1 MLQDKYKPRNVSEI
15 IGQNENLKILKGN
28 IVNKIPTIIYG
39 KYGIGKTSSVYA
51 IANEMKAEVIEI
63 NASDFGDK
71 ENVKRLIGN
80 AMNQRSLFFN
90 GKIILIDELEGFSG
104 KDRGFVNEV
113 INIVEKSDFAVVVTC
128 HNPYDRKFS
137 ALRKKCKLIE
147 FNEINYSDMYGFLK
161 NIAFLEKISDKD
173 DKLIRT
179 IARSSNGDLRAAL
192 IDLFTASN
200 GNLESLGKR
209 ENEEELAYYLNLIF
223 KSNDFSLIHKIT
235 NNAVIDLDE
244 LLLYLE
250 ENVPKVYSGSELA
263 LGMDALSKADLFR
276 NRIIKRQ
283 YYRYLVYQKFFSIQ
297 KVADSKKEKKDNLK
311 FDRNQRI
318 LKMWIANNKNTDL
331 NEKIEG
337 LKGNLKMSSIKLKK
351 EMNYMKFLQ

>member
-1 MLQDKYKPRNVSEI
+1 
-15 IGQNENLKILKGN
+15 
-28 IVNKIPTIIYG
+28 
-39 KYGIGKTSSVYA
+39 
-51 IANEMKAEVIEI
+51 
-63 NASDFGDK
+63 
-71 ENVKRLIGN
+71 
-80 AMNQRSLFFN
+80 
-90 GKIILIDELEGFSG
+90 
-104 KDRGFVNEV
+104 
-113 INIVEKSDFAVVVTC
+113 
-128 HNPYDRKFS
+128 
-137 ALRKKCKLIE
+137 
-147 FNEINYSDMYGFLK
+147 MYGFLK

-331 NEKIEG
+331 NEKIEE
-337 LKGNLKMSSIKLKK
+337 LKGNLKMSSFKLKK